1 MMELNQKLRQQFPQ
15 IPADELTSLVEKF
28 NELYAPAHDWHELSI
43 LYLFIRDMDKDGRID
58 TTELLK
64 LCKKSVQNP
73 NYDEIFMACREVTAG
88 SEGVSVPQF
97 LSVP

>member
-1 MMELNQKLRQQFPQ
+1 MMELNQTLRQQFPQ
-15 IPADELTSLVEKF
+15 IPKDELTSLVDKF
-28 NELYAPAHDWHELSI
+28 NELYAPARGWHDLNIH
-43 LYLFIRDMDKDGRID
+43 YLFVRDMDKDGKID

-88 SEGVSVPQF
+88 SEGVSVSQF
-97 LSVP
+97 LSVL